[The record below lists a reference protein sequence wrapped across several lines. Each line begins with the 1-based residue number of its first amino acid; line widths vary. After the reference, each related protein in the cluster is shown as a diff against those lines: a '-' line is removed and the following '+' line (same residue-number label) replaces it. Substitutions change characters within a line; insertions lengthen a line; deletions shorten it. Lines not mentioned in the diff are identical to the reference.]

1 MVVYIDV
8 LLAVNLYINYF
19 LIRGAAL
26 LLRCSISAR
35 RCLLAAAVGAVCS
48 LVILLPALPFWANAL
63 IKAGG
68 SLLLTVSAFGRAKP
82 PDMLIRTLCLMVIS
96 FVYAGLMLTLWQF
109 CAPLGMYYK
118 NGTAYFD
125 IPIIAIAAF
134 TAAAYGAVKLLRYIS
149 DRRSL
154 SAQARGIKII
164 SGGCTIELYGIADT
178 GNSLCDPFSGK
189 PAVICAAA
197 AIEPIIPQN
206 ITAYLGGDISDIDGI
221 RLAPCLTVSGETLIP
236 VFFADKVIIDD
247 KSVDAVIGVCA
258 KPMGAQCIFNPK
270 LISL

>member
-1 MVVYIDV
+1 MVVYVDV
-8 LLAVNLYINYF
+8 LIAVNLYINYF
-19 LIRGAAL
+19 LVRGAAIL
-26 LLRCSISAR
+26 LHRDISAK
-35 RCLLAAAVGAVCS
+35 RCMLAAAAGALFS
-48 LVILLPALPFWANAL
+48 LIILLPELPFFISAL
-63 IKAGG
+63 IR
-68 SLLLTVSAFGRAKP
+68 TVSSIAVTLAAFSGGKP
-82 PDMLIRTLCLMVIS
+82 PDVIIRTLCLLVIS
-96 FVYAGLMLTLWQF
+96 FVYAGLMLALWQF

-134 TAAAYGAVKLLRYIS
+134 TAAAYAVVKLLRYIS

-154 SAQARGIKII
+154 SSQARGIRIV
-164 SGGCTIELYGIADT
+164 SGGCTVELYGIADT

-189 PAVICAAA
+189 PAVICSAA
-197 AIEPIIPQN
+197 AIEPIIPQS
-206 ITAYLGGDISDIDGI
+206 ITAYLGGDISAIEGI

-247 KSVDAVIGVCA
+247 KPVDAVIGVCA